1 MSVYLGNQK
10 VSFNPVFGELMG
22 EDTIVIQPEQ
32 AAELKD
38 AVAYRVGD
46 YSNRTVAQMITD
58 AKKPYFI
65 THDTKI
71 TNSAQS
77 AWTRPAA
84 WPDLDSLNLQMSGS
98 DYIYMTYDNTGGRA
112 AVALHIEKVSNGTN
126 IAVAVGHI
134 ANGAYVVDST
144 ITGSSNNYV
153 KWLTASD
160 GDYPVVRVTGD
171 IKFCYCYGV
180 TSDGAT
186 QAFDRQPF
194 VERIAYIPHLTYII
208 GDNTNYSS
216 RRWGSRFLQREKI
229 GNGDGSALVSLYYA
243 YSYCSDLQS
252 LDLSNLYTPN
262 VTNCANA
269 FFQCEQLR
277 NLDLRHWN
285 VSKLQSLS
293 SCFYNC
299 YNLQTINLSGWQ
311 TNALT
316 NLNYCFYGCVSLQ
329 AIIGLEDLNVTKVT
343 ALGSTFYNLRSISSL
358 DLSNWTTGNIT
369 SLASTFSTCVNIL
382 ELDLSGFHMST
393 VTNMASAF
401 QSCASLKRI
410 KITSATGTVTNFSN
424 AFYDCRSLQEID
436 MSKFPVTSSCTNV
449 YQAFCNCHSIK
460 ELDLTNWNVSGVTGT
475 GNVSSALFSNCYG
488 LEKIIG
494 ISNWTWNAT
503 NSLASCFNNCYSLR
517 DLDVSGWSV
526 NNITSF
532 ASCFNNCRSLKSLNL
547 SSWTPSNCTDF
558 SAMFNSCHSLETVG
572 DISNWNTSKV
582 TTMATMFRYNY
593 SMRAFPSIQNWD
605 FAKVKSMDS
614 MFDNCWNL
622 QSVTWKNISLP
633 VCTTIAQ
640 LFRYNYNLKY
650 ADLSGWTVSAV
661 TNTTSYYHTLGNC
674 WRLETVVGF
683 PIPSTYTN
691 IGFQDCS
698 CLSYTSLMT
707 IVNALPTVT
716 STHTLRIPAV
726 SLNLLNSTEKAIATG
741 KGWTLANS

>member
-1 MSVYLGNQK
+1 MSIYLGNHK
-10 VSFNPVFGELMG
+10 VGITRRDGNAIDGETL
-22 EDTIVIQPEQ
+22 T
-32 AAELKD
+32 ELQD
-38 AVAYRVGD
+38 AVGYRVGD

-65 THDTKI
+65 THNTKI
-71 TNSAQS
+71 TNSTQS
-77 AWTRPAA
+77 AWTRPVE
-84 WPDLDSLNLQMSGS
+84 WPDLDSLNLTMSGN

-126 IAVAVGHI
+126 ITVSVGHI
-134 ANGAYVVDST
+134 SNGTYVVDST
-144 ITGSSNNYV
+144 IIGSSNNYV

-160 GDYPVVRVTGD
+160 GDYPVVRITGD
-171 IKFCYCYGV
+171 IKFCYCYSV
-180 TSDGAT
+180 TNNGIT
-186 QAFDRQPF
+186 QSYDREPF
-194 VERIAYIPHLTYII
+194 VERIAYIPHLTHIT
-208 GDNTNYSS
+208 GDNSSYTS

-229 GNGDGSALVSLYYA
+229 GNGTGSALVSLYYA
-243 YSYCSDLQS
+243 YAYCQNLQS

-262 VTNCANA
+262 VTNCANT
-269 FFQCEQLR
+269 FFQCAQLR
-277 NLDLRHWN
+277 NLDLSHWN

-316 NLNYCFYGCVSLQ
+316 NLNYCFSGCISLQ
-329 AIIGLEDLNVTKVT
+329 TITGLEDLNVTKVT
-343 ALGSTFYNLRSISSL
+343 GMGSTFYNLRSISSL

-369 SLASTFSTCVNIL
+369 SLASTFSTCVNIT

-410 KITSATGTVTNFSN
+410 KITSTTGTVTNFSN

-449 YQAFCNCHSIK
+449 YQAFCNCHSVK
-460 ELDLTNWNVSGVTGT
+460 ELDLTNWDVSGVTGNT
-475 GNVSSALFSNCYG
+475 GNVSSALFSNCYS

-494 ISNWTWNAT
+494 VSNWTWNVA
-503 NSLASCFNNCYSLR
+503 NSLANCFNNCYSLK
-517 DLDVSGWSV
+517 DLDISGWSV

-532 ASCFNNCRSLKSLNL
+532 TSCFNNCRSLKSLNL
-547 SSWTPSNCTDF
+547 GSWAPSNCTDF
-558 SAMFNSCHSLETVG
+558 SSMFNGCHSLETVG
-572 DISNWNTSKV
+572 NISNWNTNKV
-582 TTMATMFRYNY
+582 TTMASMFRSCY
-593 SMRAFPSIQNWD
+593 SLRNFPSIQNWNYS
-605 FAKVKSMDS
+605 KVKSMDS
-614 MFDNCWNL
+614 MFEGCWNL

-640 LFRYNYNLKY
+640 LLRNCYNLKY

-661 TNTTSYYHTLGNC
+661 TNTTSYYHTLGSC

-716 STHTLRIPAV
+716 GTHTLRIPAV